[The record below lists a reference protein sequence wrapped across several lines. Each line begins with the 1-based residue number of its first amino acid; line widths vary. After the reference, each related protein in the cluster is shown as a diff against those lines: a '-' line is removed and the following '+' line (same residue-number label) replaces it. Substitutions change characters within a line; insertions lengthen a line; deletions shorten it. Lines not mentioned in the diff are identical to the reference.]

1 MKGSR
6 VLVISLVGALIALM
20 LVYGYISSREKALMC
35 GETPI
40 KVVVALRDIPE
51 DTRLDDSMV
60 EIREVPKAFVQP
72 GAVADVT
79 DVYDRVLQIGVMAGA
94 QILEDMVR
102 ASEGETLAKKI
113 PSGMRAVSI
122 SANEVSAVAGLIQP
136 GNFVDVLL
144 TVETGTYDE
153 RGMMQ
158 PEQTITKTVLQ
169 NALVLAANQ
178 YSSKRDYQRAKFK
191 NTQKAPGTHYTV
203 PSSGQEGGKQL
214 RTLTLALSPED
225 AQKIILAQQV
235 GAVSVALR
243 SSWTEEQSVSLPFL
257 SAKQLMGVDKKIMRR
272 ASPSWVEIR
281 GNQMVNP

>member
-6 VLVISLVGALIALM
+6 VLIISLVGALIALM
-20 LVYGYISSREKALMC
+20 LVYGYISSREKALMR

-40 KVVVALRDIPE
+40 KVVVAVRDVPE
-51 DTRLDDSMV
+51 DTRLDDTMV

-72 GAVADVT
+72 GAVSDVA

-102 ASEGETLAKKI
+102 PSEGETLAKKI
-113 PSGMRAVSI
+113 PSGMRALSI
-122 SANEVSAVAGLIQP
+122 AANEVTAVAGLVQP

-153 RGMMQ
+153 KGALL

-169 NALVLAANQ
+169 NILVLAANQ
-178 YSSKRDYQRAKFK
+178 YSSKRDYQRSKFK
-191 NTQKAPGTHYTV
+191 NTQKVPGTQYSV
-203 PSSGQEGGKQL
+203 PSSGREGGKQL
-214 RTLTLALSPED
+214 RTLTLAVTPED
-225 AQKIILAQQV
+225 AQKITLAQEV
-235 GAVSVALR
+235 GSVSVALR
-243 SSWTEEQSVSLPFL
+243 SSWSDEKSAPLPFL
-257 SAKQLMGVDKKIMRR
+257 SAKQLLGVDKNIVRR

-281 GNQMVNP
+281 GSRMVNP